1 MRYAALAALA
11 VPALAASPRLVLIS
25 LDGCRADAVT
35 PDVAP
40 NLTALEAAGAHA
52 RQALDDLPPVTTT
65 NHATMLTGLT
75 ASEHHIVIDADLPG
89 VVPFKTL
96 FDYAHDAGLRC
107 AFFAGK
113 VKLRYFAPPEALET
127 IDIDSDQAALLE
139 RVLVQLA
146 PDGPDVIFVHFHDPD
161 STGHRSGWMSP
172 EYLAALTQV
181 DAYVGQIAGALA
193 ADAGRGSYLI
203 VTADHGGEGPTHILN
218 DAATREIPWIVTG
231 PGIPAGAE
239 LTDTVA
245 IADTTPTALWLL
257 GLDVPAGL
265 SGRVRSDVKG
275 TPAADLEP
283 LPVAPLGPP
292 CAIFVLPVMLGL
304 AWAARRQRGL
314 RKWGPR
320 AARGPGDLNG
330 VERCHSERSE
340 ESRQERG

>member
-1 MRYAALAALA
+1 MNESVRRRVFGRGMRYAALAALA

-127 IDIDSDQAALLE
+127 IEINGDLAALTA
-139 RVLVQLA
+139 RVLGELSA
-146 PDGPDVIFVHFHDPD
+146 DGPDVIFVHFRDPD
-161 STGHRSGWMSP
+161 ATGHHSGWMSA
-172 EYLAALTQV
+172 EYLAALTRV
-181 DAYVGQIAGALA
+181 DAYVGQIAAAAA
-193 ADAGRGSYLI
+193 ADTTRGTYLI
-203 VTADHGGEGPTHILN
+203 ITADHGGEGFTHILD
-218 DAATREIPWIVTG
+218 DAATREIPWIVVG
-231 PGIPAGAE
+231 PDIPAGGE
-239 LTDTVA
+239 LADTVA
-245 IADTTPTALWLL
+245 IADTMPTALWLL
-257 GLDVPAGL
+257 GLDVPGGL
-265 SGRVRSDVKG
+265 AGRVRTDVQG
-275 TPAADLEP
+275 TPASDLGP
-283 LPVAPLGPP
+283 LPVAQLPGAPLGVP
-292 CAIFVLPVMLGL
+292 CAVLGLPAMLGL
-304 AWAARRQRGL
+304 MLVAWRR
-314 RKWGPR
+314 R
-320 AARGPGDLNG
+320 AG
-330 VERCHSERSE
+330 
-340 ESRQERG
+340 